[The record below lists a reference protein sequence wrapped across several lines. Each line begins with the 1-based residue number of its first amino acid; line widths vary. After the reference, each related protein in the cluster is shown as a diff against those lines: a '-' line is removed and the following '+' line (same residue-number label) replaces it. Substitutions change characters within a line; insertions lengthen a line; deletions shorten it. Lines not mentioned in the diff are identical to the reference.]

1 MFAGVSPPDGNKLNP
16 VSFSARGGG
25 EVDRQVKQKKKGGG
39 GAEGK
44 GRQVSN
50 GGGERMQGGEDCAEE
65 CCATEA
71 KKGETRRQG

>member
-1 MFAGVSPPDGNKLNP
+1 M
-16 VSFSARGGG
+16 
-25 EVDRQVKQKKKGGG
+25 
-39 GAEGK
+39 EGK